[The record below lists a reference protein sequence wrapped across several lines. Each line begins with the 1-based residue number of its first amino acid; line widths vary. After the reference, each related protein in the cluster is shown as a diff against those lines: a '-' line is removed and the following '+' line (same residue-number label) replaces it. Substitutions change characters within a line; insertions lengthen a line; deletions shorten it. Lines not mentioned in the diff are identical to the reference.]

1 MAEEKKHQLT
11 AEGYQKLEDEK
22 NNLIVNRRKEI
33 AEKISEARA
42 QGDLSE
48 NAEYDA
54 AKEEQKHIE
63 ARIEEIEKILKNAE
77 VIDED
82 EYEAGTVGF
91 NTEVTVL
98 DMGRDEEV
106 TYRIVGSTEANI
118 LQKKISNESP
128 LGSALMRKKVGD
140 VVTVEAPNG
149 EFEYMIKGIKKI

>member
-63 ARIEEIEKILKNAE
+63 ARIEEIDKILKNAE
-77 VIDED
+77 VIDAESID
-82 EYEAGTVGF
+82 KTSVHFGCTVHF
-91 NTEVTVL
+91 QNTKTK
-98 DMGRDEEV
+98 EEF
-106 TYRIVGSTEANI
+106 TYKLLGSTESNI
-118 LQKKISNESP
+118 LNGTISTESP
-128 LGSALMRKKVGD
+128 IGSKLMGLKKGQS
-140 VVTVEAPNG
+140 VEIDTPNG
-149 EFEYMIKGIKKI
+149 KAKFKVLDFTE